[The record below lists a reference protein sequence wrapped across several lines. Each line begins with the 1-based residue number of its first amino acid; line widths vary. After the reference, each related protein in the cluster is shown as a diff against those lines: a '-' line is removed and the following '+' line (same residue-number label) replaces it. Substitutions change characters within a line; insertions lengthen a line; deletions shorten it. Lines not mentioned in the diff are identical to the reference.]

1 LFKLLLK
8 TGHDFYVSNKPP
20 TLNRRFSRSAARHLS
35 IDIGFEP
42 WHVETT
48 MRRYIPNASSVP
60 SLLILLVLWSPNV
73 TPQGTGTTKVT
84 ESAAVKEV
92 LEMKRQY
99 DVALMRA
106 DSSWFERVFVDDYVL
121 ILGDATTY
129 TKSEYIKQLTS
140 RELMWESATGQ
151 DQRVRI
157 YGDTAVVTG
166 RFSGKGRLNGKP
178 FTTDERFTS
187 VWIRRNGQWNAVS
200 EHAVCLR
207 PQACMS

>member
-1 LFKLLLK
+1 MHRYFPSASR
-8 TGHDFYVSNKPP
+8 VS
-20 TLNRRFSRSAARHLS
+20 T
-35 IDIGFEP
+35 
-42 WHVETT
+42 V
-48 MRRYIPNASSVP
+48 
-60 SLLILLVLWSPNV
+60 LILMSLANTDLRPQAKD
-73 TPQGTGTTKVT
+73 TPKVT
-84 ESAAVKEV
+84 ESAAVREV

-106 DSSWFERVFVDDYVL
+106 DSAWFEEAFVDDYLL

-140 RELMWESATGQ
+140 RELIWQTATGQ

-157 YGDTAVVTG
+157 YGNTAVATG
-166 RFSGKGRLNGKP
+166 RFSGKGLLNGKP

-187 VWIRRNGQWNAVS
+187 VWIKRDGRWQAVS
-200 EHAVCLR
+200 EHTVCLR

>member
-1 LFKLLLK
+1 MRQC
-8 TGHDFYVSNKPP
+8 KP
-20 TLNRRFSRSAARHLS
+20 S
-35 IDIGFEP
+35 
-42 WHVETT
+42 
-48 MRRYIPNASSVP
+48 ASSVP
-60 SLLILLVLWSPNV
+60 ALLLILLLVVSVDV
-73 TPQGTGTTKVT
+73 TPQATSTAKAA

-106 DSSWFERVFVDDYVL
+106 DVAWFKMAFVDDYLL

-129 TKSEYIKQLTS
+129 TKSECIRQLKS
-140 RELMWESATGQ
+140 RELIWQTATGQ
-151 DQRVRI
+151 DQRVRV

-187 VWIRRNGQWNAVS
+187 VWIKRDGRWKAIS
-200 EHAVCLR
+200 EHTVCLK

>member
-1 LFKLLLK
+1 MPRSSI
-8 TGHDFYVSNKPP
+8 VS
-20 TLNRRFSRSAARHLS
+20 
-35 IDIGFEP
+35 
-42 WHVETT
+42 
-48 MRRYIPNASSVP
+48 
-60 SLLILLVLWSPNV
+60 SLLIVLLLASVDV
-73 TPQGTGTTKVT
+73 TPQATRTTKVA
-84 ESAAVKEV
+84 ESDAVSEV

-106 DSSWFERVFVDDYVL
+106 ESGWFERAFVDDYLL

-129 TKSEYIKQLTS
+129 TKSEYIRQLTS
-140 RELMWESATGQ
+140 RELIWETASGQ
-151 DQRVRI
+151 DQRVRM

-187 VWIRRNGQWNAVS
+187 VWIKRNGRWTAVS
-200 EHAVCLR
+200 EHAVCVR

>member
-1 LFKLLLK
+1 
-8 TGHDFYVSNKPP
+8 
-20 TLNRRFSRSAARHLS
+20 
-35 IDIGFEP
+35 
-42 WHVETT
+42 
-48 MRRYIPNASSVP
+48 MRRSIPRASSVP
-60 SLLILLVLWSPNV
+60 SLLILLLLASVDA
-73 TPQGTGTTKVT
+73 TPQATGTTKVA

-106 DSSWFERVFVDDYVL
+106 DSGWFERAFVDDYLL

-129 TKSEYIKQLTS
+129 TKSEYIRQLTS
-140 RELMWESATGQ
+140 RELIWETATGQ

-187 VWIRRNGQWNAVS
+187 VWIKRHGRWNAVS
-200 EHAVCLR
+200 EHTVCLR
-207 PQACMS
+207 PQACMN